1 MTVVVDSRPFG
12 EGSLRKAHHMYDI
25 EGNRWVAK
33 AHRTPVSETMIF
45 TEVAMQGLCQ
55 HLAKCYNRQGAP
67 KPVNFLEAFIIRTH
81 SGVYMQCE
89 EWMPSYFNKHNN
101 NAGLCEGDLTRN
113 TPQALSHFTY
123 AFSKGRC
130 MVVDIQGVEDRY
142 TDPQVHSLGRRFGV
156 GDGGTEGMALFF
168 QTHRCSPLCVGLGL
182 SPAPEKLSGTQMSF
196 ERGSNPGVPIA

>member
-1 MTVVVDSRPFG
+1 MQHSARHPWERVTKFTYSYDKRAWSQSTMTVVVDSRPFG

-89 EWMPSYFNKHNN
+89 EWMPGYFNKHNN
-101 NAGLCEGDLTRN
+101 NAGWCEGDLTRN

-130 MVVDIQGVEDRY
+130 MVVAWGSPPPPR
-142 TDPQVHSLGRRFGV
+142 SSRGRRCPSV
-156 GDGGTEGMALFF
+156 L
-168 QTHRCSPLCVGLGL
+168 
-182 SPAPEKLSGTQMSF
+182 PAPRRA
-196 ERGSNPGVPIA
+196 RGRHEHRYHLHNP